1 MKSKQVTKRGTDENR
16 SPKNLRVSKRSIGD
30 LKPSR
35 KKSLARQ
42 YTEKQLLEQRRTQEI
57 QKQEQIQKEK
67 QQVTQSFPMA
77 TQILAVSLLILVS
90 KCQQM

>member
-1 MKSKQVTKRGTDENR
+1 MKSKQATKKETDENR
-16 SPKNLRVSKRSIGD
+16 SPNLSKRNIGD

-67 QQVTQSFPMA
+67 QQVTPHSRFPW
-77 TQILAVSLLILVS
+77 LLRY
-90 KCQQM
+90 